1 MLVYTA
7 ISVKF
12 PPWLIRAM
20 DKIMRVFLWSGT
32 KVVQGGKCVVAWC
45 QVQQPLH
52 LGGLGI
58 KDIKS
63 QGLSLWM
70 HWLWLQRT
78 DPSRPWHEFPM
89 KDNTTTVA
97 FFFVSTKCIVGN
109 GENTLFWLDLWLDIR
124 CIRNLAL
131 DLWDSIL
138 ARVRQQRTVAEGL
151 DGNRWIRDII
161 GALTILVIV

>member
-1 MLVYTA
+1 MMLVYTA

-12 PPWLIRAM
+12 SPWLIRAM

-32 KVVQGGKCVVAWC
+32 EVVQGGKCVVAWC

-78 DPSRPWHEFPM
+78 GPSRPWHEFPM
-89 KDNTTTVA
+89 
-97 FFFVSTKCIVGN
+97 
-109 GENTLFWLDLWLDIR
+109 
-124 CIRNLAL
+124 
-131 DLWDSIL
+131 
-138 ARVRQQRTVAEGL
+138 
-151 DGNRWIRDII
+151 
-161 GALTILVIV
+161 